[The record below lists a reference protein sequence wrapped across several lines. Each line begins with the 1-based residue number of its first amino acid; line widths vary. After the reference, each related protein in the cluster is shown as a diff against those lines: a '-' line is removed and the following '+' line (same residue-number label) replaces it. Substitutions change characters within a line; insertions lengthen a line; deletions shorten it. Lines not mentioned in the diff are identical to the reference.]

1 MRSAGDVP
9 ADQKNRR
16 DKPMKKIFISQPM
29 KGLTNE
35 EIKYRRME
43 AIKWLEKFM
52 RGEEFEIIDSFF
64 EDAPVDAKPLWYL
77 GESLK
82 KLSTADYA
90 LFLQGWDKARG
101 CKIEN
106 TCAQEYGIQTIY
118 ENREL
123 SKKYYVNAEG
133 EVITYIVEPWGV
145 NKMHLIMESDPT
157 QVAEFTHE
165 ELASLRNMYDSK
177 ENAEIRAAEIKRKAW
192 CP

>member
-1 MRSAGDVP
+1 
-9 ADQKNRR
+9 
-16 DKPMKKIFISQPM
+16 MKKIFISQPM

-64 EDAPVDAKPLWYL
+64 EDAPVDAKTLWYL

-123 SKKYYVNAEG
+123 KKKYYVNANG
-133 EVITYIVEPWGV
+133 EIITYIVEPCGI
-145 NKMHLIMESDPT
+145 NKVYLMVEAAPY
-157 QVAEFTHE
+157 QAKEFTHE
-165 ELASLRNMYDSK
+165 ELEALKNMFDSK
-177 ENAEIRAAEIKRKAW
+177 EDATKKAQEIKRTNWLRK
-192 CP
+192 